1 MILMTNMLSGLKE
14 ATNVAYTTNGA
25 RAYKTTESALVDFF
39 SKGGALRNASES
51 EVISLFT
58 KAYAENPLYA
68 MKALFYI
75 RDVRGGQGER
85 ETFKR
90 ILRYMAINHTNEIA
104 NNVWAIS
111 EYGRFDDLYV
121 LFGTPLEEYSLNLIK
136 GRLLYDLDQEHP
148 SLLAKWL
155 PSENASSPT
164 TKALAKKI
172 RSYLG
177 LTPRQYRQ
185 TLSALR
191 RRIDIVESKMSSS
204 NWDTIEYDKLPS
216 KAGLQYR
223 NAFLRHDS
231 ERYTDFITK
240 VSNGESKINVNTLF
254 PYEIIEKF
262 PISMQI
268 TVRNQRMYNAI
279 VGSLDATEE
288 MLLDG
293 MWKNLPDYVGSN
305 FENALA
311 VIDTSGSMTGT
322 PIQVALSLGLYLAER
337 NKGEFHNHFVTFSRS
352 PELQAI
358 QGTTLGEKIRNMST
372 AEWQQNTDIEK
383 VFELILNTAIKKGLS
398 QSELPTKLFII
409 SDMQFDGAVR
419 GRTDITLI
427 NSMRASYA
435 SHGYNLPELIFWQ
448 VNAVG
453 GNFPVKVTEA
463 GVALVSGCSPSIF
476 KNLLAGKDMTPY
488 SLMMDVLDSERYILI
503 N

>member
-1 MILMTNMLSGLKE
+1 
-14 ATNVAYTTNGA
+14 
-25 RAYKTTESALVDFF
+25 
-39 SKGGALRNASES
+39 
-51 EVISLFT
+51 
-58 KAYAENPLYA
+58 
-68 MKALFYI
+68 
-75 RDVRGGQGER
+75 
-85 ETFKR
+85 
-90 ILRYMAINHTNEIA
+90 
-104 NNVWAIS
+104 
-111 EYGRFDDLYV
+111 
-121 LFGTPLEEYSLNLIK
+121 
-136 GRLLYDLDQEHP
+136 
-148 SLLAKWL
+148 
-155 PSENASSPT
+155 
-164 TKALAKKI
+164 
-172 RSYLG
+172 
-177 LTPRQYRQ
+177 
-185 TLSALR
+185 
-191 RRIDIVESKMSSS
+191 
-204 NWDTIEYDKLPS
+204 
-216 KAGLQYR
+216 
-223 NAFLRHDS
+223 
-231 ERYTDFITK
+231 
-240 VSNGESKINVNTLF
+240 VNTLF

-311 VIDTSGSMTGT
+311 VIDTSGYMTGT
-322 PIQVALSLGLYLAER
+322 HIQVALSLGLYLAER

-435 SHGYNLPELIFWQ
+435 SHGYNLPELVFWN